1 MQSTSPTR
9 PADPGRSGALT
20 RPSSGGRRQLTK
32 EEKKAAKKRA
42 ARRQQELEN
51 AAAICDADIRQYSLI
66 FEAVLKSEVG
76 DLVRLEEAVAR
87 LQASLAQQNLPVV
100 QPPMDGCDS
109 AYVRFDCLFVCLGEP
124 VKKFARTNDLYILG
138 LFDGRMH
145 APGVEVTYSSHEPTT
160 HLLVRRTN
168 LSSFL
173 LQ

>member
-109 AYVRFDCLFVCLGEP
+109 AATSIRLFVCLFVCFCLDEP
-124 VKKFARTNDLYILG
+124 VKSLRTTTYI
-138 LFDGRMH
+138 FWDCSTNACTWCR
-145 APGVEVTYSSHEPTT
+145 SH
-160 HLLVRRTN
+160 
-168 LSSFL
+168 
-173 LQ
+173 

>member
-1 MQSTSPTR
+1 MS
-9 PADPGRSGALT
+9 
-20 RPSSGGRRQLTK
+20 TK

-66 FEAVLKSEVG
+66 FEAVLKREVG

-109 AYVRFDCLFVCLGEP
+109 AYVRFDCLFVCLFGRTR
-124 VKKFARTNDLYILG
+124 KKNCTINDLYFLG
-138 LFDGRMH
+138 LFDECMH
-145 APGVEVTYSSHEPTT
+145 
-160 HLLVRRTN
+160 LV
-168 LSSFL
+168 
-173 LQ
+173 